1 MKFKAI
7 VAAAALLASASSF
20 AIVSSDTGNG
30 GLFLAVVNSNL
41 STPESYDLDLN
52 MVISDII
59 AHQSDAAYTQ
69 SWSVN
74 DANFSTFLAHNGNS
88 AAGMQWAVM
97 GGGNSGVLSVAG
109 TSKLVTTLANG
120 VDLATVSTTTQAKMS
135 FGIANGGTAGI
146 SGFIANADPLLGAT
160 GSAIVQAG
168 TSYAY
173 FGPNSPT
180 ANLNDKL
187 NNNLSFSQI
196 NAVGASA
203 DVAYLTNPGGRN
215 GTLPINASMFA
226 GKLTFAADAA
236 GVYKLTYAAA
246 STPAVPEPSTY
257 ALLIAGLA
265 AVSLVARRRSV

>member
-1 MKFKAI
+1 MKLKAL

-74 DANFSTFLAHNGNS
+74 DANFSTFLAHNGGN

-97 GGGNSGVLSVAG
+97 GGGNLGPLSVAG
-109 TSKLVTTLANG
+109 TNKLVTTLANG
-120 VDLATVSTTTQAKMS
+120 VDLATVATTTQSRLNAGLS
-135 FGIANGGTAGI
+135 SGYATNLSLFTDSAN
-146 SGFIANADPLLGAT
+146 SLLGAT

-173 FGPNSPT
+173 FGPQGEP
-180 ANLNDKL
+180 NLDDAL
-187 NNNLSFSQI
+187 NGTLPFSQI

-203 DVAYLTNPGGRN
+203 DMAYLTNPGGRA
-215 GTLPINASMFA
+215 GTNPVVASLFA
-226 GKLTFAADAA
+226 GKLTFGADANGA
-236 GVYKLTYAAA
+236 YSLTYAAA
-246 STPAVPEPSTY
+246 TTPAVPEPSTY
-257 ALLIAGLA
+257 ALLAAGLA
-265 AVSLVARRRSV
+265 AVGLVARRRSV